1 LTSIVCLSPDDH
13 GAHTARNVLP
23 THGCRW
29 ARLAGTC
36 PFASPPAIQHAA
48 HQTPREA
55 ARIVGAESGSIIADI
70 GISLVSC

>member
-1 LTSIVCLSPDDH
+1 MGTLSRDVPIRI
-13 GAHTARNVLP
+13 ATA
-23 THGCRW
+23 T
-29 ARLAGTC
+29 
-36 PFASPPAIQHAA
+36 QHAA